1 MNRHTTRLLLAAILL
16 GLPASL
22 GACNTS
28 GTRFVAQDDMDA
40 RTVEARKLWAK
51 ADSLRQNAEHEKD
64 QVERAQAYQKAA
76 EMYRKSLQQREDIG
90 AVWQNLGVCLME
102 GERNYMDAG
111 TAFRRAAELLPTDP
125 RPYENLAQA
134 YLRAGWHKES
144 LQYFVESLDRDPA
157 YLPSLRGHAVLV
169 QTLMV
174 SDEPSLERLQ
184 RALLLETD
192 PAWRAVIQ
200 RQVFRV
206 ERDLADKPSYASPS

>member
-1 MNRHTTRLLLAAILL
+1 MTRHTTRLLLAAILL
-16 GLPASL
+16 GLPVFSL
-22 GACNTS
+22 GACNT
-28 GTRFVAQDDMDA
+28 GTRFVPKDDMDA
-40 RTVEARKLWAK
+40 RTIEARKLWAK
-51 ADSLRQNAEHEKD
+51 ADAFRQNAEDEKD
-64 QVERAQAYQKAA
+64 PVDRAASYRKAA
-76 EMYRKSLQQREDIG
+76 EMYRMSLQQREDIG

-102 GERNYMDAG
+102 GERNFMDAG
-111 TAFRRAAELLPTDP
+111 TSFRRAAELLPTDP

-169 QTLMV
+169 QMLMV

>member
-1 MNRHTTRLLLAAILL
+1 MNRHTTRLLLAAILMV
-16 GLPASL
+16 LPASL
-22 GACNTS
+22 GACNSS
-28 GTRFVAQDDMDA
+28 GTRFVPKDDMDA
-40 RTVEARKLWAK
+40 RTVEAKMLWAK
-51 ADSLRQNAEHEKD
+51 ADALRQNAEAEKD
-64 QVERAQAYQKAA
+64 PIDRAKAYQKAA
-76 EMYRKSLQQREDIG
+76 GMYRKSLEQREDIG

-102 GERNYMDAG
+102 GERNFMDAG

-134 YLRAGWHKES
+134 YLRAGWHKDS
-144 LQYFVESLDRDPA
+144 LRYFVESLDRDPA

-169 QTLMV
+169 QILMV

-192 PAWRAVIQ
+192 PQWRTVIQ